1 VSENQSSSAIVLRFC
16 TCDGRPTDAR
26 CDRTYR
32 ASVDPRH
39 CLMSPFL
46 QKYDL
51 EIWFLFLLHVPSAST
66 LPVET
71 KQHKLHLFSL
81 TRIHVRHKTSTSRYL
96 VSSVLLTCDSYSRCR
111 MSSYGVHLWALGGHK
126 TLSYRIV
133 TARRI
138 VSFEILSN
146 VAQLYET
153 SHLKRLAGSNDLK
166 VTHGHR
172 IYGLPL

>member
-1 VSENQSSSAIVLRFC
+1 MSENQSSSAIVLRFC

-96 VSSVLLTCDSYSRCR
+96 VFFSFVDLRLILTMSDEFLWGSSLSSWGSQNTQLSHSDRATHCVIRNLVKCCTVVRNITFEKTCS
-111 MSSYGVHLWALGGHK
+111 
-126 TLSYRIV
+126 I
-133 TARRI
+133 
-138 VSFEILSN
+138 E
-146 VAQLYET
+146 
-153 SHLKRLAGSNDLK
+153 
-166 VTHGHR
+166 
-172 IYGLPL
+172 